1 MQTKHKIITLKHIN
15 NMEGEVKKLI
25 RESLYK
31 RLVGH
36 DDIDTILDN
45 NALVEKWITAIMA
58 LGYNDSDV
66 EQAAQDI
73 YEMKSPIFDEVS
85 IEDIRA
91 LVFLANYRF
100 PEEVMAFTKYV
111 ELRDEKEEAIV
122 ISAVEDELSYVEEGD
137 FVLS

>member
-1 MQTKHKIITLKHIN
+1 
-15 NMEGEVKKLI
+15 MEAEVKKLI
-25 RESLYK
+25 KESLYK

-36 DDIDTILDN
+36 DEIDTILDN
-45 NALVEKWITAIMA
+45 NALGDRWITAIMA

-66 EQAAQDI
+66 ELAAQDI
-73 YEMKSPIFDEVS
+73 YEMKSSLFGEIS

-91 LVFLANYRF
+91 LVFLVNYRF

-111 ELRDEKEEAIV
+111 ELRDEKAEAV
-122 ISAVEDELSYVEEGD
+122 VLSAVEEELSYVEEGD